1 MPIEYRISVKTL
13 RRIIVALQQR
23 GETFKKNSLTAYQE
37 LGQGWLDL
45 AKDLDIFVEDASKID
60 QVVVLRS
67 EAELQRESDE
77 ETRQIQQSHDTLKE
91 IKRVL
96 EVDPIQGDVYNK
108 VQRLLLVDSLFE
120 KAEDEMIE
128 VKKALGLSEYVA
140 NATVLSNIRSLM
152 SANQIFQKSS
162 QKKATK
168 RKKR

>member
-91 IKRVL
+91 IKRIL

-108 VQRLLLVDSLFE
+108 VQRLLLVDSLLE